1 MQRERRK
8 IDDVEREAEP
18 AAPAPPPDRLAWAS
32 AVGNQ
37 AVQTLARQA
46 AEAAPTTEEEQ
57 LPEAEVEEAG
67 PAPEEEEGP
76 APEEIPEE
84 ELPA

>member
-1 MQRERRK
+1 MQWERRK

-46 AEAAPTTEEEQ
+46 TEPAAEEEQ
-57 LPEAEVEEAG
+57 EPDAEAQG
-67 PAPEEEEGP
+67 PAAEEEEGP
-76 APEEIPEE
+76 ASEEIPED

>member
-8 IDDVEREAEP
+8 IDEVERDAEP

-37 AVQTLARQA
+37 AVQTLARQT
-46 AEAAPTTEEEQ
+46 AEAAPTAEEEQ
-57 LPEAEVEEAG
+57 EPEAEEAG
-67 PAPEEEEGP
+67 PEDEGP
-76 APEEIPEE
+76 AAEEIPEE

>member
-1 MQRERRK
+1 
-8 IDDVEREAEP
+8 VPREAEP

-46 AEAAPTTEEEQ
+46 AEPAPTAEEEQ
-57 LPEAEVEEAG
+57 EPEAEAEGAV
-67 PAPEEEEGP
+67 PEEQGP
-76 APEEIPEE
+76 APEEIPEDD
-84 ELPA
+84 LPE

>member
-46 AEAAPTTEEEQ
+46 AEPAAEEEQ
-57 LPEAEVEEAG
+57 ELEAEAEG
-67 PAPEEEEGP
+67 PAPEEEEGL
-76 APEEIPEE
+76 AAEEIPED

>member
-8 IDDVEREAEP
+8 IDDREREAEP

-37 AVQTLARQA
+37 AVQALARQA
-46 AEAAPTTEEEQ
+46 AGPAPAAEEEQ
-57 LPEAEVEEAG
+57 DAEAAVEEEG
-67 PAPEEEEGP
+67 PAAEEEGP
-76 APEEIPEE
+76 APEEIPED

>member
-46 AEAAPTTEEEQ
+46 AERPAAEEEQ
-57 LPEAEVEEAG
+57 EPEAEA
-67 PAPEEEEGP
+67 EGP
-76 APEEIPEE
+76 PPRRKRAWLPEEIPED

>member
-8 IDDVEREAEP
+8 IDEVERESEP

-46 AEAAPTTEEEQ
+46 AEPAPAAEEEQ
-57 LPEAEVEEAG
+57 EAEEQEPV
-67 PAPEEEEGP
+67 PEEEEGP
-76 APEEIPEE
+76 APEEIPED

>member
-1 MQRERRK
+1 MERERRK
-8 IDDVEREAEP
+8 TDELEREAEP

-37 AVQTLARQA
+37 AVQSLARQA
-46 AEAAPTTEEEQ
+46 AGPAPTAEEEQ
-57 LPEAEVEEAG
+57 EPEAEVEEEG
-67 PAPEEEEGP
+67 PVPEEEGP
-76 APEEIPEE
+76 APEEIPED